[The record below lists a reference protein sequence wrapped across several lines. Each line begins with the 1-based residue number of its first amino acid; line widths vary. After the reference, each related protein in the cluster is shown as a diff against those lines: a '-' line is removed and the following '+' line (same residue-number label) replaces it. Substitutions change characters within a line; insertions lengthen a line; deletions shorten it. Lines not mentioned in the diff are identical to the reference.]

1 MSDQAAKL
9 SDIERK
15 YPGSYREAFE
25 TLATHMFMQRL
36 SLPEPP
42 IRRTNQK
49 GIEADAVEVPYDLD
63 YLCKKGTYAYQAKYF
78 DSRTEIADRKEEFI
92 KSIVTAK
99 ENGVTDLFFYVNKEL
114 RQNTKTGNKPAGEDE
129 IEKSAEKAG
138 LRSIHWYTKKEIEA
152 ELDKPAYLHI
162 KNLFLGEQN
171 ASNISGF
178 YEHICNMITQGNAN
192 AVYGSMS
199 LLDSYIEPI
208 LCKREGEQSLF
219 SSYRNSHE
227 PKDSETILLQDVRD
241 YLESWVTKNEYI
253 TIFCGEPGHGKTSL
267 CQKAMYDFYK
277 NKWLEKRVLNVFTF
291 SVNPAG
297 TPVQDKKRFDSL
309 VDLLS
314 WGDID
319 SRVNQ
324 KVKRENCGNALIF
337 LDGFDELLEWLP
349 GYNMEEFL
357 GTVLSFLKSF
367 DDNGYIKP
375 HIVITTRKM
384 ALPPRKKAYVL
395 GVGKS
400 AIRIPIYEMQL
411 IPKQRQ
417 YEWIE
422 KHGNR
427 DVTNPEKYLAQ
438 YKEMYERLAPQDEMK
453 AILGVP
459 IIFRMIVTQEILPEN
474 GNNLSEIYEQL
485 YDTTWERNRIRV
497 RREYDKEYMK
507 RKLMRHALRIYADD
521 NDSAK
526 TTDQLGMEEAAWLY
540 QFYTRYD
547 DVSCCNKG
555 STVSYRIG
563 FLHRTLY
570 EHFLACEILSWF
582 RHRDDA
588 YFNTRILST
597 DREED
602 DEDSKD
608 SDLMDLLAVLGKRK
622 LSMEVISSIKNLY
635 ERGQRN
641 GSNEWVED
649 EAFERAYIIL
659 KETDGILQLPGFNF
673 DKYKTVNRE
682 KREFLRDLATLLQKD
697 SDLTPL
703 VRAENVFCNV
713 LSICSVCRHPAS
725 AEKINIR
732 AMQAYDL
739 RGIRLDRANFRGVN
753 LTDARLTK
761 AVLEEVD
768 FRGAI
773 LERANLSGAV
783 LAGDFT
789 GCDISRASM
798 AESNLSRAILNGADM
813 EGALLSQ
820 AVFVQDSVETDLS
833 EVNLEGSRISQA
845 SLSEEQ
851 VMIANR
857 ENVLGRPLRQQDVN
871 KKLNPKQAVGKQAG
885 EFTIEKYD
893 DIDVSKASERYRV
906 PAFGSYKQ
914 GVNGNVEALSWRV
927 LKLERDRILVI
938 SEKLIDIVPYNKTN
952 QTVTW
957 DNCYL
962 REWMNEDFLY
972 GAFDK
977 SERARIIRVHNQ
989 NPKNPLYGTNGGRST
1004 WDRVFA
1010 LSIEEAHYYFD
1021 TDADRRALVT
1031 PNMITKD
1038 VSVLSTIKNEELYWN
1053 WWWLRS
1059 PGDFLYSASLVDKDG
1074 NISCRGHFV
1083 HFCGVCVR
1091 PALWLHL

>member
-25 TLATHMFMQRL
+25 TMVTHMFMQRL

-42 IRRTNQK
+42 TRRAYQW
-49 GIEADAVEVPYDLD
+49 GIEADPVDVPNDLD
-63 YLCKKGTYAYQAKYF
+63 YFCKKGTYAYQAKYF
-78 DSRTEIADRKEEFI
+78 DPGTEIADKKELFI
-92 KSIVTAK
+92 KSIAAAK
-99 ENGVTDLFFYVNKEL
+99 EAGATDLFFYVNKEL
-114 RQNTKTGNKPAGEDE
+114 RQNSQTGHKPAGEAE
-129 IEKSAEKAG
+129 IEKAAENAG
-138 LRSIHWYTKKEIEA
+138 LRPIHWYTKKKIED
-152 ELDKPAYLHI
+152 ELDMPAYLHI

-171 ASNISGF
+171 ASNIPGF
-178 YEHICNMITQGNAN
+178 YEHVCKIITQEHAN

-199 LLDSYIEPI
+199 LLDGYIEPI

-219 SSYRNSHE
+219 SLCGNRHE
-227 PKDSETILLQDVRD
+227 SKPSEAGLLQDVRD

-267 CQKAMYDFYK
+267 CQKAMYDFY
-277 NKWLEKRVLNVFTF
+277 NNNWLEKKVLNVFTF
-291 SVNPAG
+291 SANPAG

-309 VDLLS
+309 IDLLS

-324 KVKRENCGNALIF
+324 KVKKENCGNALIF

-357 GTVLSFLKSF
+357 GTVLTFLKSF

-395 GVGKS
+395 GIGNS

-411 IPKQRQ
+411 IPKIRQ

-422 KHGNR
+422 KHGHKNI
-427 DVTNPEKYLAQ
+427 DNPEKYLAR

-453 AILGVP
+453 AILGIP
-459 IIFRMIVTQEILPEN
+459 IIFRMIVTQEILPKN
-474 GNNLSEIYEQL
+474 GDNLSEIYEQL

-497 RREYDKEYMK
+497 RREYNKEYMK
-507 RKLMRHALRIYADD
+507 RKLMKHALRIYADD
-521 NDSAK
+521 NNSAK

-547 DVSCCNKG
+547 EVACCKKG
-555 STVSYRIG
+555 GTVGYRIG
-563 FLHRTLY
+563 FLHRTIY

-582 RHRDDA
+582 RNRDDA
-588 YFNTRILST
+588 DYNTKIFST
-597 DREED
+597 NWEED
-602 DEDSKD
+602 DVDRTD
-608 SDLMDLLAVLGKRK
+608 SDFLDLLAVLGKRK
-622 LSMEVISSIKNLY
+622 LSMEVISSIRNLY

-641 GSNEWVED
+641 GGKEWVED
-649 EAFERAYIIL
+649 EAFERAYRIL
-659 KETDGILQLPGFNF
+659 KRTDGILQLPGFYC

-682 KREFLRDLATLLQKD
+682 KREFLRDLAVLLQKD
-697 SDLTPL
+697 SDSTPL
-703 VRAENVFCNV
+703 VRAENVLCNV
-713 LSICSVCRHPAS
+713 LSICSVCRHPVS

-732 AMQAYDL
+732 VMQMYDL
-739 RGIRLDRANFRGVN
+739 QGVRLDRANFRGVN
-753 LTDARLTK
+753 LTDARLAK
-761 AVLEEVD
+761 AILEEVD
-768 FRGAI
+768 FCGTI

-789 GCDISRASM
+789 GCDLSRASM

-820 AVFVQDSVETDLS
+820 AVFAQDSADTDLS
-833 EVNLEGSRISQA
+833 EVNLEGARISQA
-845 SLSEEQ
+845 ILSEEQ
-851 VMIANR
+851 EKITNG
-857 ENVLGRPLRQQDVN
+857 ENVLGKPLRQQHVN
-871 KKLNPKQAVGKQAG
+871 VRLNPKQTVVKRAG
-885 EFTIEKYD
+885 EFIIEKYD
-893 DIDVSKASERYRV
+893 DVEISNASERYRV
-906 PAFGSYKQ
+906 PDFGRYKQ
-914 GVNGNVEALSWRV
+914 GANGTVDALSWRV
-927 LKLERDRILVI
+927 LKWEQNRVLVI
-938 SEKLIDIVPYNKTN
+938 AEKLIDCIPYNKTDKP
-952 QTVTW
+952 VTW
-957 DNCYL
+957 EKSYL

-977 SERARIIRVHNQ
+977 NERARIIRVHNQ
-989 NPKNPLYGTNGGRST
+989 NPENPLYGTKGGRST

-1010 LSIEEAHYYFD
+1010 LSIEEARYYFD
-1021 TDADRRALVT
+1021 TDSDRRAVVT
-1031 PNMITKD
+1031 PNIIAKPPAPC
-1038 VSVLSTIKNEELYWN
+1038 I

-1059 PGDFLYSASLVDKDG
+1059 PGDFSNRASLVDTLGKV
-1074 NISCRGHFV
+1074 SCSGHFV